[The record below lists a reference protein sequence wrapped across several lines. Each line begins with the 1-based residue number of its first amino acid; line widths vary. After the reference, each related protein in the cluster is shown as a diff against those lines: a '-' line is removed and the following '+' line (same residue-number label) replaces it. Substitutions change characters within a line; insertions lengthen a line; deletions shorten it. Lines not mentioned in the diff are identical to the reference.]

1 MKDST
6 HNSTNQEKKAQSAL
20 ITVFAVITYFLV
32 FITIHYIYGSAMAIA
47 AVIPV
52 IVVSWFYGPK
62 AGITVA
68 LLSFPVNII
77 MYELFG
83 QKGLEGMLFG
93 GGGLPGTLNLL
104 LIGGAVGYSRDLAA
118 KLRKE
123 LNEREKVEEELTE
136 YRNKLNEMITLK
148 TEELLEANRK
158 LLDEKEFSNMVIET
172 ADVVIT
178 GVDLEGKINLF
189 NRKTE
194 EVTGYSREEVMGKD
208 FIKVLLAEKGR
219 TAFEILMQEIHEGG
233 TIHPIDAHMM
243 TKSGEERIVLSRGS
257 SFKNTEGE
265 IIGVLGIG
273 IDVTNTRRMENQI
286 LQSEKLKSLGELAGG
301 VAHDFNNVL
310 AAILGRVQ
318 LLKSQIK
325 TLPGIQEKR
334 NSTLYFKSG
343 LETIERA
350 SLDGEETV
358 RRIQEF
364 SRKSTGDGDY
374 SRIDVNELLN
384 NALDFTRTRWKD
396 ESQSKGI
403 RIIITKELT
412 PLMYIKGRPLELRE
426 VFTNLITNAIDAMP
440 QGGEIRIKT
449 HLDNGLAVIR
459 IADTGSGIPE
469 EIKERIFDPF
479 FTTKDVQSTGL
490 GLSVSYGIINRHHGT
505 ITSESLE
512 GKGAAFVITLPI
524 AKKTVV
530 ELDVNADNIVPVK
543 SENKIARI
551 LVIEDEE
558 DIRHLLKDI
567 LTNAGHDVEIAANGG
582 EGIEVFE
589 KKEFDLVFT
598 DLGMPVMSGWQ
609 VAEKVKNIN
618 DKVPV
623 VLITGWNV
631 KMEKSEMEDCGIS
644 LVIQKPFKMEQVL
657 NLVQEGIVLR
667 ERFNAPVTS

>member
-1 MKDST
+1 MEDST
-6 HNSTNQEKKAQSAL
+6 HNSTNQEKKAQAAL
-20 ITVFAVITYFLV
+20 ITFFAVITYFLV
-32 FITIHYIYGSAMAIA
+32 FIAIHYIYGSAMAIA

-62 AGITVA
+62 AGITAA

-123 LNEREKVEEELTE
+123 LNERKKVEEELTE
-136 YRNKLNEMITLK
+136 HRNKLNEMITLK

-233 TIHPIDAHMM
+233 TIHPIDAHIM
-243 TKSGEERIVLSRGS
+243 TKSGEERILLSRGTP
-257 SFKNTEGE
+257 FKNSEGE

-273 IDVTNTRRMENQI
+273 IDVTNTRRMEKQI

-334 NSTLYFKSG
+334 KSTLYLASG

-350 SLDGEETV
+350 SLDGAETV

-364 SRKSTGDGDY
+364 SRKRTADGDY
-374 SRIDVNELLN
+374 SHIDVNELLN

-403 RIIITKELT
+403 RVIITKELT
-412 PLMYIKGRPLELRE
+412 PLIYIKGRPSELRE
-426 VFTNLITNAIDAMP
+426 VFTNLINNAIDAMP

-449 HLDNGLAVIR
+449 HCDNGLAVIR
-459 IADTGSGIPE
+459 IEDTGSGIPE

-505 ITSESLE
+505 ITSDSVDGE
-512 GKGAAFVITLPI
+512 GAAFAITLPV
-524 AKKTVV
+524 AKKTVA
-530 ELDVNADNIVPVK
+530 LYVNADNSIPVK

-567 LTNAGHDVEIAANGG
+567 LTNAGHDVEIAANGR

-618 DKVPV
+618 GKVPV
-623 VLITGWNV
+623 ALITGWNV

-644 LVIQKPFKMEQVL
+644 LVIQKPFRLEQVL
-657 NLVQEGIVLR
+657 TLVQEGIVLR
-667 ERFNAPVTS
+667 ERFNTPVTP